1 MSAPRS
7 RTNIDRSEYYGAM
20 QRIVDALFY
29 EEEQRTVAM
38 RAEAAPAGFGRV
50 SPDAPDAAVAEAER
64 VVADVAIDAESASS
78 VSFAAHAAA
87 VFGVSERTASL
98 LGLAALAGM
107 EARPSSSFAA
117 GAAVAS
123 VPVGDAP
130 SATGSSV
137 EEEKPFTVR
146 RLDVVI
152 AAETADLPDEL
163 MRIVNLLP
171 PGDYTRQRLCD
182 QINSAITGHAWGQ
195 VYGTVS

>member
-1 MSAPRS
+1 
-7 RTNIDRSEYYGAM
+7 
-20 QRIVDALFY
+20 
-29 EEEQRTVAM
+29 M

-78 VSFAAHAAA
+78 VSSAAHAAA

-152 AAETADLPDEL
+152 AAETADLPEEL

-171 PGDYTRQRLCD
+171 PGTIRGSD
-182 QINSAITGHAWGQ
+182 SAIRSTLP
-195 VYGTVS
+195 